1 VEDEMRAFAVASLI
15 VLGLALS
22 GRTAEPPDGPRA
34 AYFPKVKLKNQLDQD
49 VNFYEDLI
57 KGKTVLINVFYTEC
71 DGKLCSKGTDN
82 LVKLQ
87 NALGDRLGKDVFMY
101 SISLRPEHDTPKVL
115 EQYAK
120 DHGAK
125 WQFLTGKP
133 EDVQQVL
140 EKLGLSTPDLKVV
153 GDPKQHSGMV
163 RIGNEA
169 IDKWTSASVLDDP
182 DHIRKLIANVKPPKR
197 ASR

>member
-1 VEDEMRAFAVASLI
+1 MRAFAIAAVI
-15 VLGLALS
+15 VVGLALR
-22 GRTAEPPDGPRA
+22 GQAAPPEGNRA
-34 AYFPKVKLKNQLDQD
+34 AYFPQVTLKNQFDQNVD
-49 VNFYEDLI
+49 FYGDLI
-57 KGKTVLINVFYTEC
+57 KGKIVLINVFYTEC
-71 DGKLCSKGTDN
+71 DGKLCSQGTDN

-87 NALGDRLGKDVFMY
+87 NLLGDRLGKEVFMY

-125 WQFLTGKP
+125 WQFLTGRP

-140 EKLGLSTPDLKVV
+140 EKLGMSTPDLNVV
-153 GDPKQHSGMV
+153 GDPKRHSGKV

-182 DHIRKLIANVKPPKR
+182 DHIRKLIANVKSPKR
-197 ASR
+197 TPR